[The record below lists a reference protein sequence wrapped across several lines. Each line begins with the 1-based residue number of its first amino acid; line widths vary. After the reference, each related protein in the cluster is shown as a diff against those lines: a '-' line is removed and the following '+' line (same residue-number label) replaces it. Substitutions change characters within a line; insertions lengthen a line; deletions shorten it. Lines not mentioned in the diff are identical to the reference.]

1 MKRLLVFCL
10 MILVTEVP
18 AMFAGGPAEQ
28 SSKALAQQ
36 ASLKEKAELFGPG
49 TQVTARIRGTSSNVD
64 YHGTI
69 DEISGNNMKLKLK
82 DRIMPIEFG
91 QLEALHFR
99 TNSYESKR
107 RPDPVQARRVAI
119 EIGIGE
125 KAKGRRVSERFSGV
139 IQSIG
144 DESFTLNAEDRA
156 LSVRFDEVT
165 KLEKDDM
172 PRWAKGA
179 IAGGVAFGLFALMMG
194 IALSGD

>member
-91 QLEALHFR
+91 QLEACISEQIAMRASAGRTRFR
-99 TNSYESKR
+99 HAGSRSRSGSGKR
-107 RPDPVQARRVAI
+107 QKGGASQSASVA
-119 EIGIGE
+119 
-125 KAKGRRVSERFSGV
+125 
-139 IQSIG
+139 
-144 DESFTLNAEDRA
+144 
-156 LSVRFDEVT
+156 
-165 KLEKDDM
+165 
-172 PRWAKGA
+172 
-179 IAGGVAFGLFALMMG
+179 
-194 IALSGD
+194 